1 MKKPN
6 THNIRDLSEA
16 LLKQFFSK
24 WICNQLFND
33 YGLDFL
39 VTIVEDEYISSY
51 NFFVQLKGTKSLRV
65 SKNSFVFD
73 IEKKYLKEYKYQILP
88 VFLIIFDVDSE
99 KGYWINIQKY
109 IYAQLSRV
117 HPKWEDQE
125 YIRIKIPKSNMLI
138 NLDKFKKEIIKDYR
152 FTFRILE
159 NHKNEFLKEIFF
171 SNYGLLLI
179 PAFNYLYKREAAF
192 GEIFFKKL
200 EINRLKTLA
209 NSNVESL
216 VQKILSNEEDLF
228 VFIRAWN
235 CLLEK
240 TISFDIPYLK
250 KLEKLG
256 QKIGEI
262 EKKYEFIKN
271 FEDFLNYN
279 EEELK
284 KALKSEEIDEESYEE
299 IINSDYFQYDGELDW
314 SDNDE
319 EEYEDLIIEFKY
331 LLDIKDEDILR
342 VLIEYFVNKAKTL
355 LKYPNS
361 LITFF
366 LEEE

>member
-1 MKKPN
+1 MKKPT
-6 THNIRDLSEA
+6 THNIRDHSEA
-16 LLKQFFSK
+16 LLKHFFSK

-39 VTIVEDEYISSY
+39 VTIVEDEYISYY

-65 SKNSFVFD
+65 SKNSFVFN

-88 VFLIIFDVDSE
+88 VFLIIFNVDSE

-109 IYAQLSRV
+109 IYSQLSRV
-117 HPKWEDQE
+117 NPKWEDQE

-138 NLDKFKKEIIKDYR
+138 NLDEFKKEIIKDYR
-152 FTFRILE
+152 FMFRILE

-179 PAFNYLYKREAAF
+179 PAFNYIYKREADF

-209 NSNVESL
+209 NSNTDGI
-216 VQKILSNEEDLF
+216 VQKILCNEEDLF

-235 CLLEK
+235 FLLNK

-250 KLEKLG
+250 ELKKLG
-256 QKIGEI
+256 QKIEET
-262 EKKYEFIKN
+262 EKKFEFVKTYEG
-271 FEDFLNYN
+271 FLNYG

-284 KALKSEEIDEESYEE
+284 GALKLEEIDEESYEE
-299 IINSDYFQYDGELDW
+299 ILNSDYFQNNGELDW
-314 SDNDE
+314 SNNDE

-366 LEEE
+366 LEKE

>member
-1 MKKPN
+1 MKKPT
-6 THNIRDLSEA
+6 THNTRDHSEA
-16 LLKQFFSK
+16 LLKHFFSK

-88 VFLIIFDVDSE
+88 VFLIIFNVDSE

-109 IYAQLSRV
+109 IYTQLSRV
-117 HPKWEDQE
+117 NPKWEDQE
-125 YIRIKIPKSNMLI
+125 YIRIKIPKSNILI
-138 NLDKFKKEIIKDYR
+138 NLDEFKKEIIKDYR
-152 FTFRILE
+152 FMFRFLE
-159 NHKNEFLKEIFF
+159 NHKDEFLKEIFF

-179 PAFNYLYKREAAF
+179 PAFNYLNKREVAF

-209 NSNVESL
+209 NSNVEKI
-216 VQKILSNEEDLF
+216 VQEILKNEEDLF

-235 CLLEK
+235 LLLKK
-240 TISFDIPYLK
+240 TLNFDIPYFK

-256 QKIGEI
+256 FWINET
-262 EKKYEFIKN
+262 EKKFEFLMR
-271 FEDFLNYN
+271 FESFLNYD
-279 EEELK
+279 EEELN
-284 KALKSEEIDEESYEE
+284 KALKSEEINKESYEE
-299 IINSDYFQYDGELDW
+299 ILNSDYFQDNGELSW
-314 SDNDE
+314 SNNDE
-319 EEYEDLIIEFKY
+319 EDYEDLIIEFND
-331 LLDIKDEDILR
+331 LLEIKDEDILLI
-342 VLIEYFVNKAKTL
+342 LIEYFVNKAKTL

-366 LEEE
+366 LEKE